1 MSTTSDC
8 PAHSLQIT
16 PSTADADALRE
27 RIGARALATLRA
39 ASPRHAALLEDA
51 SLSGRVQRVALASD
65 FAVETLRR
73 QPALLEHLAA
83 EDPAPLP
90 EPVLDPAQPTAWP
103 AQLRLYRSAGST
115 RLVWRDVLGL
125 DDVEATLAGSTRL
138 AEDCLRIALQA
149 VEGEFAGRH
158 GVVRDADGVVQRL
171 VVFGLGKL
179 GGGELNFSSD
189 VDLVYAYAHDGESST
204 SGGWSSD
211 GARALDAED
220 YFARLGQRLAKLLDE
235 PTADGFC
242 HRVDLRLRPF
252 GNAGRVAWSFAAMDG
267 YFQRE
272 GRDWERYAWL
282 KARTVAG
289 DIDAGE
295 AWLETLRPFVY
306 RRYLDYT
313 ALDGLR
319 TMKAAIVAEM
329 QRRDMADDLKRGPG
343 GIREIEFLVQSLQLI
358 RGGREPALRGR
369 RLLPALQAL
378 VEAGQI
384 APDHG
389 ASLAGSYRFLRRL
402 ENRVQMLRD
411 AQTHALPDAGED
423 RLRLA
428 LALGYPGWE
437 GLEQDLARHRAQV
450 SAEFDALLVPRRGEA
465 APDALESYWRALP
478 QGGDA
483 EVLGGA
489 GFADA
494 EGADAALRDFAR
506 GNGVRALSDAARARL
521 DRVVPALLGAA
532 ARSAQPEA
540 ALRRLLGLLQAVLRR
555 ASYLAL
561 LDEQPSALARLVDVL
576 ARSAL
581 LAERI
586 ANYPLLLDELLDTR
600 VAGPIPDA
608 AAMRA
613 ECAAAAREQGDD
625 PESALRGLNEVR
637 QALSFRIALATLD
650 RRQPSAE
657 SARQLAALAD
667 AVLVEVLR
675 MAEAE
680 VVAAHGALPGG
691 RFAVVGYGSLGG
703 RELGFGSD
711 LDLVFLYDA
720 DASAVSEGAR
730 ALEPSRWYTRLA
742 QKVVALL
749 GAVTSA
755 GRLYETDMR
764 LRPDGGKS
772 LLVSSLAGYAEYQEQ
787 RAWTW
792 EHQALVRARVVAGD
806 ASLMADFERVR
817 ATTLGRERDAVAL
830 AADVGQMRQRMRA
843 ELDRSDAARFD
854 LKQGAGGLVDLEFLL
869 QSGVLARSVQVPALL
884 GPRDSAG
891 LLDALEACGWLQDE
905 EARALR
911 AAHAA
916 LLEAGLACTLDRR
929 PRLTAETGAIA
940 QARSAISAAVRRAGL
955 RFDP

>member
-1 MSTTSDC
+1 MSLPPDDAS
-8 PAHSLQIT
+8 AT
-16 PSTADADALRE
+16 PSASPAVLRE
-27 RIGARALATLRA
+27 RIGARALATLGA
-39 ASPRHAALLEDA
+39 TSPQVELLLEDPGLRERIA
-51 SLSGRVQRVALASD
+51 RVALASD
-65 FAVETLRR
+65 FAIETLRR
-73 QPALLEHLAA
+73 QPALLAHLAA
-83 EDPAPLP
+83 ADPGPWP
-90 EPVLDPAQPTAWP
+90 EPELDPAQPLAWP
-103 AQLRLYRSAGST
+103 TLLRLYRTAEST

-125 DDVEATLAGSTRL
+125 DDVDATLAGSTRL
-138 AEDCLRIALQA
+138 AESCLRLALAA
-149 VEGEFAGRH
+149 VEGEFEERH
-158 GVVRDADGVVQRL
+158 GVVRDADGRAQRL

-189 VDLVYAYAHDGESST
+189 VDLVYAYPHDGES
-204 SGGWSSD
+204 D
-211 GARALDAED
+211 GRRALAAED

-235 PTADGFC
+235 ATADGFC

-252 GNAGRVAWSFAAMDG
+252 GNAGRVAWSFAAMDQ

-282 KARTVAG
+282 KARAVAG
-289 DIDAGE
+289 DTAAGE

-319 TMKAAIVAEM
+319 TMKAAIVAEV

-358 RGGREPALRGR
+358 RGGREPELRGR
-369 RLLPALQAL
+369 RLLPALRAL
-378 VEAGQI
+378 VAAGQI

-389 ASLAGSYRFLRRL
+389 RDLEDAYRYLRRL

-411 AQTHALPDAGED
+411 AQTHALPADAED
-423 RLRLA
+423 RSRVA
-428 LALGYPGWE
+428 LALGYEDW
-437 GLEQDLARHRAQV
+437 DALARALARCRAQV

-465 APDALESYWRALP
+465 APDALESYWRGLP
-478 QGGDA
+478 EAGQA
-483 EVLGGA
+483 QVLADA
-489 GFADA
+489 GFGDA
-494 EGADAALRDFAR
+494 EGADASLRDFAR
-506 GNGVRALSDAARARL
+506 GNGVRALSDAARKRL
-521 DRVVPALLGAA
+521 DRVVPALLAAA

-540 ALRRLLGLLQAVLRR
+540 ALRRLLGLLQAILRR

-586 ANYPLLLDELLDTR
+586 ASYPLLLDELLDAR
-600 VAGPIPDA
+600 VAGTMPDE

-613 ECAAAAREQGDD
+613 ACVAAVKAQDEDD
-625 PESALRGLNEVR
+625 PEAALRALNEVR
-637 QALSFRIALATLD
+637 QALSFRIALAALD
-650 RRQPSAE
+650 RRQPAE
-657 SARQLAALAD
+657 DSARQLAALAD
-667 AVLVEVLR
+667 AVVDEVLR

-680 VVAAHGALPGG
+680 VLAAHGALPGG
-691 RFAVVGYGSLGG
+691 RFAVIGYGSLGG

-720 DASAVSEGAR
+720 DPAAVSEGR
-730 ALEPSRWYTRLA
+730 RPLEASRWYARLA

-772 LLVSSLAGYAEYQEQ
+772 LLVSTLSSYEDYQRQ

-792 EHQALVRARVVAGD
+792 EHQALVRARPVAGD
-806 ASLMADFERVR
+806 ASLREAFERVR
-817 ATTLGRERDAVAL
+817 EQTLGRHRDVPAL
-830 AADVGQMRQRMRA
+830 AGDVMHMRRRMRA

-854 LKQGAGGLVDLEFLL
+854 LKQGAGGLVDLEFLV
-869 QSGVLARSVQVPALL
+869 QFGVLAQASVHAGLL
-884 GPRDSAG
+884 QPRDTPA
-891 LLDALEACGWLQDE
+891 LLDALAACGWLAPDI
-905 EARALR
+905 ARSLH
-911 AAHAA
+911 AAHAV
-916 LLEAGLACTLDRR
+916 LLDVGLACTLDRR
-929 PRLTAETGAIA
+929 PRLAAPTEAIA
-940 QARSAISAAVRRAGL
+940 QARAAVDEALRACGL
-955 RFDP
+955 DFEPAAGSDA

>member
-1 MSTTSDC
+1 MSDPSETVGS
-8 PAHSLQIT
+8 PA
-16 PSTADADALRE
+16 AAALPARLAE
-27 RIGARALATLRA
+27 RALAGLRA
-39 ASPRHAALLEDA
+39 ASTQHAALLEDGA
-51 SLSGRVQRVALASD
+51 LCARVGQVAVASD
-65 FAVETLRR
+65 FAIDTLRR
-73 QPALLEHLAA
+73 QPALLEYLSHP
-83 EDPAPLP
+83 DPAPLP
-90 EPVLDPAQPTAWP
+90 LPVLDPADPNAWP
-103 AQLRLYRSAGST
+103 GQLRRYRSAGST

-125 DDVEATLAGSTRL
+125 DTVEQTLAGSTAL
-138 AEDCLRIALQA
+138 AEQCLSIALAA
-149 VEGEFAGRH
+149 VEGEFAQRH
-158 GVVRDADGVVQRL
+158 GVVRDEAGIEQRL

-189 VDLVYAYAHDGESST
+189 IDLVYAYPRDGES
-204 SGGWSSD
+204 D
-211 GARALDAED
+211 GRRALEAED

-235 PTADGFC
+235 VTADGFC

-252 GNAGRVAWSFAAMDG
+252 GGAGRVAWSFAAMDG

-289 DIDAGE
+289 DVAAGE

-306 RRYLDYT
+306 RRYLDFT

-329 QRRDMADDLKRGPG
+329 QRRDMADDLKRGVG

-369 RLLPALQAL
+369 SLLPALQAL

-384 APDHG
+384 APGHG
-389 ASLAGSYRFLRRL
+389 QVLADAYRFLRRL
-402 ENRVQMLRD
+402 ENRVQMLAD
-411 AQTHALPDAGED
+411 AQTHAVPEAAPE

-428 LALGYPGWE
+428 LGLGYAGWQP
-437 GLEQDLARHRAQV
+437 LQDELARWREQV
-450 SAEFDALLVPRRGEA
+450 SAEFDALLVPQRGQA

-483 EVLGGA
+483 AVLATA
-489 GFADA
+489 GFPDA
-494 EGADAALRDFAR
+494 EGGDAALRDFAR
-506 GNGVRALSDAARARL
+506 SGGVRALSDAARARL

-532 ARSAQPEA
+532 AASARPEV
-540 ALRRLLGLLQAVLRR
+540 ALKRLLDLLQAILRR

-576 ARSAL
+576 ARSAF

-586 ANYPLLLDELLDTR
+586 AHYPLLLDELLDTR
-600 VAGPIPDA
+600 VAGPLPGA
-608 AAMRA
+608 AQMQAA
-613 ECAAAAREQGDD
+613 CAAAVAGPDDD
-625 PESALRGLNEVR
+625 PEVALRALNEVR
-637 QALSFRIALATLD
+637 QALSFRIALASLD
-650 RRQPSAE
+650 RRQGAGRST
-657 SARQLAALAD
+657 RQLAALAD
-667 AVLVEVLR
+667 AVVAQVLR
-675 MAEAE
+675 MARSE
-680 VVAAHGALPGG
+680 VEAAHGVLPGG

-703 RELGFGSD
+703 CELGFGSD

-720 DASAVSEGAR
+720 DPNAMSDGAR
-730 ALEPSRWYTRLA
+730 ALEPARWYTRLA

-749 GAVTSA
+749 GAVTAA

-764 LRPDGGKS
+764 LRPDGSKS
-772 LLVSSLAGYAEYQEQ
+772 LLVSTLASYVEYQQQ

-792 EHQALVRARVVAGD
+792 EHQALVRARAVAGE
-806 ASLMADFERVR
+806 ASLLEDFEQVR
-817 ATTLGRERDAVAL
+817 RDTLGRVRDRAAL

-854 LKQGAGGLVDLEFLL
+854 LKQGAGGLVDLEFVL
-869 QSGVLARSVQVPALL
+869 QYGVLARAADVPALL
-884 GPRDSAG
+884 QRRDSPG
-891 LLDALEACGWLQDE
+891 LIDALAGCGQLQADEA
-905 EARALR
+905 AALHQ
-911 AAHAA
+911 AHAT

-929 PRLTAETGAIA
+929 PRLTAETAAIE
-940 QARSAISAAVRRAGL
+940 QARTAIGQAVARQGL
-955 RFDP
+955 EFEPVRG

>member
-1 MSTTSDC
+1 MNDSSEAVD
-8 PAHSLQIT
+8 
-16 PSTADADALRE
+16 PSAAAGLRE
-27 RIGARALATLRA
+27 RIGERALATLCA
-39 ASPRHAALLEDA
+39 ASPRHAAALAEPGLCE
-51 SLSGRVQRVALASD
+51 RVRQVALASD

-73 QPALLEHLAA
+73 QPALLEHLAG

-90 EPVLDPAQPTAWP
+90 WPVLDPALPEAWP
-103 AQLRLYRSAGST
+103 GQLRAYRSAAST

-125 DDVEATLAGSTRL
+125 DTVEDTLAGSTRL
-138 AEDCLRIALQA
+138 AEDCLRIALEA
-149 VEGEFAGRH
+149 VEREFAQRH
-158 GVVRDADGVVQRL
+158 GTVRDGNGVEQRL
-171 VVFGLGKL
+171 VAFGLGKL

-189 VDLVYAYAHDGESST
+189 IDLVYAYPRDGES
-204 SGGWSSD
+204 D
-211 GARALDAED
+211 GRRALEAED
-220 YFARLGQRLAKLLDE
+220 YFARLGQRLARLLDE
-235 PTADGFC
+235 TTADGFC

-252 GNAGRVAWSFAAMDG
+252 GSAGRVAWSFAAMDG

-289 DIDAGE
+289 DIAAGE

-329 QRRDMADDLKRGPG
+329 QRRDMAEDLKRGPG

-369 RLLPALQAL
+369 SLLPALRAL
-378 VEAGQI
+378 VEGGQI
-384 APDHG
+384 AAADG
-389 ASLAGSYRFLRRL
+389 EALAQAYRFLRRL

-411 AQTHALPDAGED
+411 AQTHALPESGED

-428 LALGYPGWE
+428 LALGYEGWRPLYE
-437 GLEQDLARHRAQV
+437 ELAGQRARV
-450 SAEFDALLVPRRGEA
+450 SAEFEALLVPRRGQA

-478 QGGDA
+478 RGGEA
-483 EVLGGA
+483 EVLAAA

-494 EGADAALRDFAR
+494 EGADAALRDLAR
-506 GNGVRALSDAARARL
+506 GVGVRALSDAARGRL

-532 ARSAQPEA
+532 ARSAQPDA
-540 ALRRLLGLLQAVLRR
+540 ALRRLLGLLQAILRR

-586 ANYPLLLDELLDTR
+586 AHYPLLLDELLDAR
-600 VAGPIPDA
+600 VAGPMPGAQAMHA
-608 AAMRA
+608 A
-613 ECAAAAREQGDD
+613 CAAAVQGDD
-625 PESALRGLNEVR
+625 DGDPEAALRALNEVR
-637 QALSFRIALATLD
+637 QALSFRVALAALD
-650 RRQPSAE
+650 RRQPADDST
-657 SARQLAALAD
+657 RQLAALAD
-667 AVLVEVLR
+667 AVVAQVLR
-675 MAEAE
+675 MAQAE
-680 VVAAHGALPGG
+680 VVAAHGAVPGG
-691 RFAVVGYGSLGG
+691 RFAVIGYGSLGG
-703 RELGFGSD
+703 CELGFGSD

-720 DASAVSEGAR
+720 DADAASEGAR

-742 QKVVALL
+742 QKIVALL

-772 LLVSSLAGYAEYQEQ
+772 LLVSSLASYADYQEQ

-792 EHQALVRARVVAGD
+792 EHQALVRARAIAGD
-806 ASLMADFERVR
+806 ASLLADFERVR
-817 ATTLGRERDAVAL
+817 SRTLGRARDAAAL

-869 QSGVLARSVQVPALL
+869 QHGVLARAAEVPALL
-884 GPRDSAG
+884 ERRDSPG
-891 LLDALEACGWLQDE
+891 LIDALAGCGWLQAD

-911 AAHAA
+911 QAHAA

-929 PRLTAETGAIA
+929 PRLTAETDAIA
-940 QARSAISAAVRRAGL
+940 AARSAIDRAVARRGL
-955 RFDP
+955 HFDPAQG

>member
-1 MSTTSDC
+1 MSDPSETVGS
-8 PAHSLQIT
+8 PA
-16 PSTADADALRE
+16 AAALPARLAE
-27 RIGARALATLRA
+27 RALAGLRA
-39 ASPRHAALLEDA
+39 ASTQHAALLEDGA
-51 SLSGRVQRVALASD
+51 LCARVGQVAVASD
-65 FAVETLRR
+65 FAIDTLRR
-73 QPALLEHLAA
+73 QPALLEYLSHP
-83 EDPAPLP
+83 DPAPLP
-90 EPVLDPAQPTAWP
+90 LPVLDPADPNAWP
-103 AQLRLYRSAGST
+103 GQLRRYRSAGST

-125 DDVEATLAGSTRL
+125 DTVEQTLAGSTAL
-138 AEDCLRIALQA
+138 AEQCLSIALAA
-149 VEGEFAGRH
+149 VEGEFAQRH
-158 GVVRDADGVVQRL
+158 GVVRDEAGIEQRL

-189 VDLVYAYAHDGESST
+189 IDLVYAYPRDGES
-204 SGGWSSD
+204 D
-211 GARALDAED
+211 GRRALEAED

-235 PTADGFC
+235 VTADGFC

-252 GNAGRVAWSFAAMDG
+252 GGAGRVAWSFAAMDG

-289 DIDAGE
+289 DVAAGE

-306 RRYLDYT
+306 RRYLDFT

-329 QRRDMADDLKRGPG
+329 QRRDMADDLKRGVG

-369 RLLPALQAL
+369 SLLPALRAL

-384 APDHG
+384 APGHG
-389 ASLAGSYRFLRRL
+389 QVLADAYRFLRRL
-402 ENRVQMLRD
+402 ENRVQMLAD
-411 AQTHALPDAGED
+411 AQTHAVPEAAQE

-428 LALGYPGWE
+428 LGLGYAGWQP
-437 GLEQDLARHRAQV
+437 LQDELARWREQV
-450 SAEFDALLVPRRGEA
+450 SAEFDALLVPQRGQA

-483 EVLGGA
+483 AVLATA
-489 GFADA
+489 GFPDA
-494 EGADAALRDFAR
+494 EGGDAALRDFAR
-506 GNGVRALSDAARARL
+506 SGGVRALSDAARARL

-532 ARSAQPEA
+532 AASARPEV
-540 ALRRLLGLLQAVLRR
+540 ALKRLLDLLQAILRR

-576 ARSAL
+576 ARSAF

-586 ANYPLLLDELLDTR
+586 AHYPLLLDELLDTR
-600 VAGPIPDA
+600 VAGPLPGAGQMLA
-608 AAMRA
+608 A
-613 ECAAAAREQGDD
+613 CAAAVAGQDDD
-625 PESALRGLNEVR
+625 PEVALRSLNEVR
-637 QALSFRIALATLD
+637 QALSFRIALASLD
-650 RRQPSAE
+650 RRQGADQCTW
-657 SARQLAALAD
+657 QLAALAD
-667 AVLVEVLR
+667 AVLAQVLR

-680 VVAAHGALPGG
+680 VVAAHGVVPGG
-691 RFAVVGYGSLGG
+691 RFAAIGYGSLGG
-703 RELGFGSD
+703 CELGFGSD

-720 DASAVSEGAR
+720 DPNAMSDGAR
-730 ALEPSRWYTRLA
+730 ALEPARWYTRLA

-749 GAVTSA
+749 GAVTAA

-764 LRPDGGKS
+764 LRPDGSKS
-772 LLVSSLAGYAEYQEQ
+772 LLVSTLASYVEYQQQ

-792 EHQALVRARVVAGD
+792 EHQALVRARAVAGD
-806 ASLMADFERVR
+806 ASLLEDFEQVR
-817 ATTLGRERDAVAL
+817 RDTLGRVRDRAAL

-854 LKQGAGGLVDLEFLL
+854 LKQGAGGLVDLEFVL
-869 QSGVLARSVQVPALL
+869 QYGVLARAADVPALL
-884 GPRDSAG
+884 QRRDSPG
-891 LLDALEACGWLQDE
+891 LIDALAGCGQLQADEA
-905 EARALR
+905 AALHQ
-911 AAHAA
+911 AHAT

-929 PRLTAETGAIA
+929 PRLTAETEAIG
-940 QARSAISAAVRRAGL
+940 QARTAIGQAVARQGL
-955 RFDP
+955 EFESVRD

>member
-1 MSTTSDC
+1 MHA
-8 PAHSLQIT
+8 PPVGEERPGGAEV
-16 PSTADADALRE
+16 LRE
-27 RIGARALATLRA
+27 QVGTRALAALA
-39 ASPRHAALLEDA
+39 ATAPRNATLLEDPDLR
-51 SLSGRVQRVALASD
+51 SRVSRVALASD
-65 FAVETLRR
+65 FAIETLRR
-73 QPALLEHLAA
+73 QPALLEHLAGA
-83 EDPAPLP
+83 DPGPLP
-90 EPVLDPAQPTAWP
+90 APVLDPLQPAAWP
-103 AQLRLYRSAGST
+103 VLLRLYRAAAST

-125 DDVEATLAGSTRL
+125 DDVDAILAGSTGL
-138 AEDCLRIALQA
+138 AEDCLRLALAA
-149 VEGEFAGRH
+149 VEGEFAERH
-158 GVVRDADGVVQRL
+158 GTVRDAAGVAQRL

-189 VDLVYAYAHDGESST
+189 IDLVYAYPHDGES
-204 SGGWSSD
+204 D
-211 GARALDAED
+211 GRRSLAAED

-235 PTADGFC
+235 VTADGFC

-252 GNAGRVAWSFAAMDG
+252 GNAGRVAWSFAAMDQ

-282 KARTVAG
+282 KARAVAG
-289 DIDAGE
+289 DVAAGE

-319 TMKAAIVAEM
+319 AMKAAIVAEV

-369 RLLPALQAL
+369 RLLPALEAL
-378 VEAGQI
+378 VAGGQI
-384 APDHG
+384 APDDG
-389 ASLAGSYRFLRRL
+389 RALAQWYRFLRRL

-411 AQTHALPDAGED
+411 AQTHALPATGDD
-423 RLRLA
+423 RERFA
-428 LALGYPGWE
+428 LALDYSGWE
-437 GLEQDLARHRAQV
+437 ALQVELAACRAGV

-465 APDALESYWRALP
+465 APGALESYWRALP
-478 QGGDA
+478 EGGQAQALAD
-483 EVLGGA
+483 A

-494 EGADAALRDFAR
+494 AGADAALRDFAR
-506 GNGVRALSDAARARL
+506 GKGVRALSDAARTRL

-532 ARSAQPEA
+532 AGSAQPDA
-540 ALRRLLGLLQAVLRR
+540 ALKRLLGLLQAVLRR

-586 ANYPLLLDELLDTR
+586 AAYPLLLDELLDTR
-600 VAGPIPDA
+600 VAGPMPDA
-608 AAMRA
+608 DAMRA
-613 ECAAAAREQGDD
+613 ACAAEVQAQDDDD
-625 PESALRGLNEVR
+625 PETALRALNEVR
-637 QALSFRIALATLD
+637 LALSFRVALATLD
-650 RRQPSAE
+650 RRQPAVD

-667 AVLVEVLR
+667 AVVTEVLR

-680 VVAAHGALPGG
+680 VVAAHGPLPGG

-703 RELGFGSD
+703 CELGFGSD

-720 DASAVSEGAR
+720 DAAAVSAGAR
-730 ALEPSRWYTRLA
+730 PLEPARWYARLA
-742 QKVVALL
+742 QKIVALL

-772 LLVSSLAGYAEYQEQ
+772 LLVSSLSSYEEYQSQ

-792 EHQALVRARVVAGD
+792 EHQALVRARAVAGD
-806 ASLMADFERVR
+806 AGLCAAFERIR
-817 ATTLGRERDAVAL
+817 GDTLARTREPLAL

-869 QSGVLARSVQVPALL
+869 QYGVLAGAAAQPALRV
-884 GPRDSAG
+884 PRDTPG
-891 LLDALEACGWLQDE
+891 LLDALAAAGWLQP
-905 EARALR
+905 ASA
-911 AAHAA
+911 AA
-916 LLEAGLACTLDRR
+916 LHRAHGALLDAGLACTLDRR
-929 PRLTAETGAIA
+929 PRITASTAAIDEA
-940 QARSAISAAVRRAGL
+940 CASIAAAVAAHGL
-955 RFDP
+955 VFDPAPDTDAPAA

>member
-1 MSTTSDC
+1 MSDPSETVGS
-8 PAHSLQIT
+8 PA
-16 PSTADADALRE
+16 AAALPARLAE
-27 RIGARALATLRA
+27 RALAGLRA
-39 ASPRHAALLEDA
+39 ASTQHAALLEDGA
-51 SLSGRVQRVALASD
+51 LCARVGQVAVASD
-65 FAVETLRR
+65 FAIDTLRR
-73 QPALLEHLAA
+73 QPALLEYLSHP
-83 EDPAPLP
+83 DPAPLP
-90 EPVLDPAQPTAWP
+90 LPVLDPADPNAWP
-103 AQLRLYRSAGST
+103 GQLRRYRSAGST

-125 DDVEATLAGSTRL
+125 DTVEQTLAGSTAL
-138 AEDCLRIALQA
+138 AEQCLSIALAA
-149 VEGEFAGRH
+149 VEGEFAQRH
-158 GVVRDADGVVQRL
+158 GVVRDEAGIEQRL

-189 VDLVYAYAHDGESST
+189 IDLVYAYPRDGES
-204 SGGWSSD
+204 D
-211 GARALDAED
+211 GRRALEAED

-235 PTADGFC
+235 VTADGFC

-252 GNAGRVAWSFAAMDG
+252 GGAGRVAWSFAAMDG

-289 DIDAGE
+289 DVAAGE

-306 RRYLDYT
+306 RRYLDFT

-329 QRRDMADDLKRGPG
+329 QRRDMADDLKRGVG

-369 RLLPALQAL
+369 SLLPALRAL

-384 APDHG
+384 APGHG
-389 ASLAGSYRFLRRL
+389 QVLADAYRFLRRL
-402 ENRVQMLRD
+402 ENRVQMLAD
-411 AQTHALPDAGED
+411 AQTHAVPEAAPE

-428 LALGYPGWE
+428 LGLGYAGWQP
-437 GLEQDLARHRAQV
+437 LQDELARWREQV
-450 SAEFDALLVPRRGEA
+450 SAEFDALLVPQRGQA

-483 EVLGGA
+483 AVLATA
-489 GFADA
+489 GFPDA
-494 EGADAALRDFAR
+494 EGGDAALRDFAR
-506 GNGVRALSDAARARL
+506 SGGVRALSDAARARL

-532 ARSAQPEA
+532 AASARPEV
-540 ALRRLLGLLQAVLRR
+540 ALKRLLDLLQAILRR

-576 ARSAL
+576 ARSAF

-586 ANYPLLLDELLDTR
+586 AHYPLLLDELLDTR
-600 VAGPIPDA
+600 VAGPLPGA
-608 AAMRA
+608 AQMQAA
-613 ECAAAAREQGDD
+613 CAAAVAGPDDD
-625 PESALRGLNEVR
+625 PEVALRALNEVR
-637 QALSFRIALATLD
+637 QALSFRIALASLD
-650 RRQPSAE
+650 RRQGAGRST
-657 SARQLAALAD
+657 RQLAALAD
-667 AVLVEVLR
+667 AVVAQVLR
-675 MAEAE
+675 MARSE
-680 VVAAHGALPGG
+680 VEAAHGVLPGG

-703 RELGFGSD
+703 CELGFGSD

-720 DASAVSEGAR
+720 DPNAMSDGAR
-730 ALEPSRWYTRLA
+730 ALEPARWYTRLA

-749 GAVTSA
+749 GAVTAA

-764 LRPDGGKS
+764 LRPDGSKS
-772 LLVSSLAGYAEYQEQ
+772 LLVSTLASYVEYQQQ

-792 EHQALVRARVVAGD
+792 EHQALVRARAVAGD
-806 ASLMADFERVR
+806 ASLLEDFEQVR
-817 ATTLGRERDAVAL
+817 RDTLGRVRDRAAL

-854 LKQGAGGLVDLEFLL
+854 LKQGAGGLVDLEFVL
-869 QSGVLARSVQVPALL
+869 QYGVLARAADVPALL
-884 GPRDSAG
+884 QRRDSPG
-891 LLDALEACGWLQDE
+891 LIDALAGCGQLQADEA
-905 EARALR
+905 AALHQ
-911 AAHAA
+911 AHAT

-929 PRLTAETGAIA
+929 PRLTAETEAIG
-940 QARSAISAAVRRAGL
+940 QARTAIGQAVARQGL
-955 RFDP
+955 EFEPVRD